1 MCFQAV
7 LFDFDGVLAH
17 SEPLHQRV
25 YAALLRDLG
34 LELTYAE
41 FAAKY
46 IHLDDPSVFRAFAA
60 DRELGWD
67 ETRVQHLAARAREQ
81 FLAEQEGQD
90 ILYPG
95 MGALTRALAR
105 EIPLAVVS
113 MGDRRMIE
121 MALRQAS
128 IAECFTASVAA
139 GEVARPKPDP
149 EPYLRGLEL
158 INQAR
163 GARIPPGACA
173 VVEDSGGGVC
183 SGKAA
188 GMTALALL
196 HNQPE
201 DVLREA
207 GADRLFN
214 SVAELAAFLTE

>member
-1 MCFQAV
+1 MQFEAV

-17 SEPLHQRV
+17 SEPLHHRV
-25 YAALLRDLG
+25 YAALLRELG
-34 LELTYAE
+34 LELAYAE

-60 DRELGWD
+60 DRKIEWA
-67 ETRVQHLAARAREQ
+67 EARVQQLAVSAREL
-81 FLAEQEGQD
+81 FLAEQEDQD

-95 MGALTRALAR
+95 IAELVQILAKR
-105 EIPLAVVS
+105 MPLAVVS

-121 MALRQAS
+121 KALLQADVRD
-128 IAECFTASVAA
+128 CFAASVAA
-139 GEVARPKPDP
+139 GEVAQPKPDP
-149 EPYLRGLEL
+149 QAYLRGLEL

-163 GARIPPGACA
+163 GTHILPDQCA
-173 VVEDSGGGVC
+173 VVEDSAGGVR

-196 HNQPE
+196 HNQPHAT
-201 DVLREA
+201 LREA

-214 SVAELAAFLTE
+214 TVSELAAFLPT